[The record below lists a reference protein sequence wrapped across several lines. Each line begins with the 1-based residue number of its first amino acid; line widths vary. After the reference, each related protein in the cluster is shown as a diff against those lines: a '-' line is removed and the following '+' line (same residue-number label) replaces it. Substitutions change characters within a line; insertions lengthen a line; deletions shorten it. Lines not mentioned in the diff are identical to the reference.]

1 VGVIQRER
9 LAQALKAEQEASPG
23 HVRSSALADKL
34 QTFMKQETWLASQ
47 RYLEEHAELLDE
59 AADHI
64 LQDLIRTSRERG
76 EEDYVQVFQEHR
88 EVLQRCHEVGVKQ
101 AFGEKI
107 RQTQGAELEEG
118 VAAVQD
124 LVHAE
129 TWAETQD
136 VLEAHPELLEERG
149 DRLMGAFIEAARELG
164 DEESEEILQEH
175 RALLERCREV
185 GMEEAFG
192 ERAGSEEGESEQ
204 SLVQALQAFVT
215 AETWDEAEQIV
226 EAHPDLLRDEVD
238 EAIALLVDS
247 ALEEGEDATAII
259 LQEHQRILQRCRQL
273 GIGEAFAQEM
283 GENDSGNGEK

>member
-1 VGVIQRER
+1 
-9 LAQALKAEQEASPG
+9 
-23 HVRSSALADKL
+23 
-34 QTFMKQETWLASQ
+34 
-47 RYLEEHAELLDE
+47 
-59 AADHI
+59 
-64 LQDLIRTSRERG
+64 
-76 EEDYVQVFQEHR
+76 
-88 EVLQRCHEVGVKQ
+88 
-101 AFGEKI
+101 
-107 RQTQGAELEEG
+107 
-118 VAAVQD
+118 
-124 LVHAE
+124 
-129 TWAETQD
+129 
-136 VLEAHPELLEERG
+136 
-149 DRLMGAFIEAARELG
+149 MGAFIEAARELG

-238 EAIALLVDS
+238 KAIALLVDS